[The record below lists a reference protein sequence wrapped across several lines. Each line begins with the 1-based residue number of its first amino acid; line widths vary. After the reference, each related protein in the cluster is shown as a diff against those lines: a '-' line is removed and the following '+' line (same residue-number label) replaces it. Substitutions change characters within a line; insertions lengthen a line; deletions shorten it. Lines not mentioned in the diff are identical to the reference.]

1 MNSLATPDGFVPDIL
16 EENLGFV
23 RSPTGLT
30 LSAELDGISFLAGE
44 VPGAWTLRAW
54 WYYGRTAGSDERL
67 LPARMPAHR
76 MPETVRRPTKASCQW
91 AATARQRNGRTA
103 RQAPA
108 DCWRACAYAPGPGT
122 ETATLTSGSEERDLD
137 VWLAQKRWWAVLDLN
152 QRPRDSRLCEFP
164 HSVDYA
170 FTMTIAGF
178 RWVPSS
184 LYTFL
189 ARQRRGLARRC
200 HARMAC
206 LGFAEFDT
214 IPFTVSP

>member
-1 MNSLATPDGFVPDIL
+1 MS
-16 EENLGFV
+16 
-23 RSPTGLT
+23 GL
-30 LSAELDGISFLAGE
+30 L
-44 VPGAWTLRAW
+44 
-54 WYYGRTAGSDERL
+54 
-67 LPARMPAHR
+67 
-76 MPETVRRPTKASCQW
+76 K
-91 AATARQRNGRTA
+91 
-103 RQAPA
+103 
-108 DCWRACAYAPGPGT
+108 
-122 ETATLTSGSEERDLD
+122 
-137 VWLAQKRWWAVLDLN
+137 KRWWAVLDLN